1 MISNA
6 WSLPHRLARW
16 CSLAVRR
23 GSLPVPSA
31 ANARPAA
38 SVAFAPTTP
47 DEASVNVALV
57 PPMFSRILTAWTLPP
72 LSRGMLRRVVM
83 FSPVV

>member
-1 MISNA
+1 MTLNVGVYPIA
-6 WSLPHRLARW
+6 WRGGVPW
-16 CSLAVRR
+16 RR
-23 GSLPVPSA
+23 GSLPVLVTP
-31 ANARPAA
+31 NARPAA

-47 DEASVNVALV
+47 DEASVSVALA